1 LAKAVGDYLAA
12 LFLPRN
18 LRLMPIKL
26 GTNAYGKNA
35 VNLSRIIRH
44 DGHHEFRQVSV
55 SVQLTGDF
63 DAAHTLGDNALILPT
78 DTQKNTVYALAR
90 EHFTGTIEAYGLVLA
105 RHFISRNPQVRKARI
120 ELVEHLWQRM
130 RFDGK
135 EHPHSFTGGGSE
147 KRRAVVELTPEGPAT
162 VWAGIK
168 GLLLLKT
175 ADSGF
180 VGYPKDEYTVLP
192 ETTDRILATECEA
205 EWEYTGADLDFEV
218 LYQKIR
224 VGLLRT
230 FSEHKSLSVQ
240 HTLYAIGENMLE
252 ENAEIKEV
260 SLIMP
265 NKHHIPFNL
274 EPFGQKNTNEVF
286 VATDAPFGYI
296 TGTVVRG

>member
-1 LAKAVGDYLAA
+1 
-12 LFLPRN
+12 
-18 LRLMPIKL
+18 MPIKL
-26 GTNAYGKNA
+26 AANAYGKNA
-35 VNLSRIIRH
+35 VNMSRIIRH
-44 DGHHEFRQVSV
+44 AGHHEFRQVSV

-63 DAAHTLGDNALILPT
+63 DAAHTLGDNSLILPT
-78 DTQKNTVYALAR
+78 DTQKNTVYALAK
-90 EHFTGTIEAYGLVLA
+90 EHFPGTFAAYGLVRA
-105 RHFISRNPQVRKARI
+105 RHFVSRNPQVSKARI
-120 ELVEHLWQRM
+120 EILEYGWQRM
-130 RFDGK
+130 HFDGYD
-135 EHPHSFTGGGSE
+135 HPHAFTGGSAE
-147 KRRAVVELTPEGPAT
+147 KRRAVVELSADGTTT
-162 VWAGIK
+162 VWAGLK
-168 GLLLLKT
+168 GLMLLKT

-205 EWEYTGADLDFEV
+205 EWEYTSADLDFEA

-224 VGLLRT
+224 TSLLRT

-240 HTLYAIGENMLE
+240 HTLYAIGEKILE
-252 ENAEIKEV
+252 STAEVKEV

-274 EPFGQKNTNEVF
+274 TPFGQENTNEVF

>member
-1 LAKAVGDYLAA
+1 
-12 LFLPRN
+12 
-18 LRLMPIKL
+18 MPIKL
-26 GTNAYGKNA
+26 AANAYGKNA
-35 VNLSRIIRH
+35 VHLSRVIRH
-44 DGHHEFRQVSV
+44 ADYHEFRQVSV

-63 DAAHTLGDNALILPT
+63 EAAHTLGDNSLILPT

-105 RHFISRNPQVRKARI
+105 RHFIARNPQVSQARI
-120 ELVEHLWQRM
+120 ELLEHGWQRM
-130 RFDGK
+130 NFDGQA
-135 EHPHSFTGGGSE
+135 HPHAFTGGGSE
-147 KRRAVVELTPEGPAT
+147 KRRAVVELRADGTCT
-162 VWAGIK
+162 VWAGLK
-168 GLLLLKT
+168 GLMLLKT

-205 EWEYTGADLDFEV
+205 EWEYTSPTLDFEA
-218 LYQKIR
+218 LYQRIR
-224 VGLLRT
+224 TGLLRT
-230 FSEHKSLSVQ
+230 FSAHQSLSVQ

-252 ENAEIKEV
+252 ENTEVKEV
-260 SLIMP
+260 NLVMP

-274 EPFGQKNTNEVF
+274 TPFGQENTNEVF

>member
-1 LAKAVGDYLAA
+1 
-12 LFLPRN
+12 
-18 LRLMPIKL
+18 MPIKL
-26 GTNAYGKNA
+26 GPNAYGKNA

-44 DGHHEFRQVSV
+44 ADHHEFRQVSV

-63 DAAHTLGDNALILPT
+63 ETAHTLGDNALILPT

-90 EHFTGTIEAYGLVLA
+90 EHFTGTIEHFGLVLA
-105 RHFISRNPQVRKARI
+105 RHFIARNTQVRKARI

-130 RFDGK
+130 SFEGQP
-135 EHPHSFTGGGSE
+135 HPHAFTGGGSE
-147 KRRAVVELTPEGPAT
+147 KRRAVVELPADGSAT

-175 ADSGF
+175 TDSAF
-180 VGYPKDEYTVLP
+180 VGYSKDEYTVLP
-192 ETTDRILATECEA
+192 EATDRILATECEA
-205 EWEYTGADLDFEV
+205 EWEYTSADLNFEA
-218 LYQKIR
+218 LYQR
-224 VGLLRT
+224 VRASLLRT

-240 HTLYAIGENMLE
+240 HTLYAIGEKILE
-252 ENAEIKEV
+252 ENDEVKEI
-260 SLIMP
+260 SLVMP

-274 EPFGQKNTNEVF
+274 EPFGQANTNEVF